1 MVVGWCQI
9 WFPKII
15 IPSFLDWIRVQAQFL
30 KPHKSWGLVLIQ
42 IALKPQVSG
51 LVLIP
56 NCLEATSCNLV
67 CNTLKLHC
75 QLYDSQLENLPT
87 LVIIKSKNHPRLLW
101 TQHVD
106 SVGCNGFHLQKYIL
120 MTISMM
126 AVVQCGRKR
135 REKFLLC
142 PTKIGSGF
150 HEQGF
155 HSRESYPVLLM
166 C

>member
-1 MVVGWCQI
+1 
-9 WFPKII
+9 
-15 IPSFLDWIRVQAQFL
+15 
-30 KPHKSWGLVLIQ
+30 
-42 IALKPQVSG
+42 
-51 LVLIP
+51 
-56 NCLEATSCNLV
+56 
-67 CNTLKLHC
+67 
-75 QLYDSQLENLPT
+75 
-87 LVIIKSKNHPRLLW
+87 
-101 TQHVD
+101 
-106 SVGCNGFHLQKYIL
+106 

-135 REKFLLC
+135 GKKFLLS